1 MKLDRSEKIMLILAA
16 ILPDFDAIFYFII
29 SGFQYPASF
38 HGGITHMFL
47 TGFIMSTILAI
58 ISFGIM
64 KWRDPKTENV
74 KLTRFIILGLFGIF
88 LHLLLD
94 INTIANEYGVIH
106 HLYFWPVSEF
116 SYHLDILLA
125 DIFPRYPYFHF
136 EKFMFL
142 NFSADS
148 TRIVAILSL
157 IINGVFLAVLIYEW
171 IPPRKIFLWDPFM
184 YNSDRMRDPWI
195 GDNTEIILNILL
207 TLIFF
212 GALVIRM
219 NYLFWQILG
228 TL

>member
-1 MKLDRSEKIMLILAA
+1 
-16 ILPDFDAIFYFII
+16 
-29 SGFQYPASF
+29 
-38 HGGITHMFL
+38 MFL
-47 TGFIMSTILAI
+47 MGFIMSTILAI

-64 KWRDPKTENV
+64 KWRDPKTENM
-74 KLTRFIILGLFGIF
+74 KLMRFILLGLFGIF
-88 LHLLLD
+88 IHLLLD
-94 INTIANEYGVIH
+94 INTTANEYGAIH
-106 HLYFWPVSEF
+106 HLYFWPASEF
-116 SYHLDILLA
+116 SYHLDILLT
-125 DIFPRYPYFHF
+125 DIFPRYPYFDF

-142 NFSADS
+142 NYSPVS

-171 IPPRKIFLWDPFM
+171 VPPRKIFLWDPFI

-212 GALVIRM
+212 GAFIIRM

>member
-1 MKLDRSEKIMLILAA
+1 MVVLILAA

-64 KWRDPKTENV
+64 RWRDPKTENM
-74 KLTRFIILGLFGIF
+74 KLVRFIILGLFGIF

-94 INTIANEYGVIH
+94 INTIANEYGEIH
-106 HLYFWPVSEF
+106 HFYFWPVSEF

-125 DIFPRYPYFHF
+125 DIFPRYPYFNF
-136 EKFMFL
+136 EKLMFL
-142 NFSADS
+142 KFSADS

-157 IINGVFLAVLIYEW
+157 IVNAAFLAILIYE
-171 IPPRKIFLWDPFM
+171 
-184 YNSDRMRDPWI
+184 
-195 GDNTEIILNILL
+195 
-207 TLIFF
+207 
-212 GALVIRM
+212 
-219 NYLFWQILG
+219 LG
-228 TL
+228 